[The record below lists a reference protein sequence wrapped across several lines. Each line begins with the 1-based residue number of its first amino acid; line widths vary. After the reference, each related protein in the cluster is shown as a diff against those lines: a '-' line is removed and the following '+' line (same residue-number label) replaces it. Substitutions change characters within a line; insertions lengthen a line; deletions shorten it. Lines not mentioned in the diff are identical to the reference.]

1 MIDKCIILMKIKVL
15 ESKITEKGCFLYRLA
30 NWILTLILLGC
41 VVLIVWLLLVVTT
54 FSSFKVPTGSM
65 EATILPGDYI
75 LVNKWLCG
83 ARIFDVWKS
92 AEREEVGIT
101 RLPGTRKI
109 KRNDVVVFNDPYFR
123 SQDSISLDL
132 MRYHVKRCVAL
143 PGDTFEIRQGVNRVK
158 GFDGALGDVERQR
171 LLPRTFMPIEG
182 WEAKGVFPQ
191 DSLFKWTLLEFG
203 PLYLPAKGDEVELSV
218 YHYKLYKHLI
228 EWEQKGKLALRGDSV
243 FLNDSLVRSYCFCE
257 NYYFMAGDR
266 VTSSRDS
273 RYWGLLP
280 EPYIVGVAT
289 LIWKSENMET
299 GKMRWNRV
307 LKTIR

>member
-1 MIDKCIILMKIKVL
+1 MTEKQSLFNRLVNWVLNIIL
-15 ESKITEKGCFLYRLA
+15 TGC
-30 NWILTLILLGC
+30 TL
-41 VVLIVWLLLVVTT
+41 LIVWLLLVVTT

-65 EATILPGDYI
+65 ESVILPGDYI
-75 LVNKWLCG
+75 LVNKWLAG

-92 AEREEVGIT
+92 VEGEEVEIS

-109 KRNDVVVFNDPYFR
+109 KRNDVLVFNDPYYR
-123 SQDSISLDL
+123 SADSISMDV

-143 PGDTFEIRQGVNRVK
+143 PDDTFEIRQGFNRVK
-158 GFDGALGDVERQR
+158 GFDGVLGDVERQ
-171 LLPRTFMPIEG
+171 LLLSRTFMPIEG

-203 PLYLPAKGDEVELSV
+203 PLYLPAKGDEMELSAH
-218 YHYKLYKHLI
+218 HYKLYKHLI

-243 FLNDSLVRSYCFCE
+243 FLNDSLVRNYCFRE

-280 EPYIVGVAT
+280 ESYIVGVAT

-299 GKMRWNRV
+299 GKIRWNRV
-307 LKTIR
+307 MKAIE

>member
-1 MIDKCIILMKIKVL
+1 MKIKVL

-92 AEREEVGIT
+92 AEREEVEIT

-289 LIWKSENMET
+289 LIWKSENTET

>member
-1 MIDKCIILMKIKVL
+1 MTEKQPLFNRLVNWALNIIL
-15 ESKITEKGCFLYRLA
+15 TGC
-30 NWILTLILLGC
+30 TL
-41 VVLIVWLLLVVTT
+41 LIVWLLLVVTT

-65 EATILPGDYI
+65 ESVILPGDYI
-75 LVNKWLCG
+75 LVNKWLAG

-92 AEREEVGIT
+92 VEGEEVEIS
-101 RLPGTRKI
+101 RLSGTRKI
-109 KRNDVVVFNDPYFR
+109 KRNDVLVFNDPYCR
-123 SQDSISLDL
+123 SADSISMDV

-143 PGDTFEIRQGVNRVK
+143 PGDTFEIRQGINRVK
-158 GFDGALGDVERQR
+158 GFDGVLGDVERQR

-182 WEAKGVFPQ
+182 WEAKGVYPQ

-203 PLYLPAKGDEVELSV
+203 PLYLPAKGDEMELSAH
-218 YHYKLYKHLI
+218 HYKLYKHLI

-243 FLNDSLVRSYCFCE
+243 FLNDSLVRNYCFRE

-280 EPYIVGVAT
+280 ESYIVGIAT
-289 LIWKSENMET
+289 LIWKSEDMET
-299 GKMRWNRV
+299 GKIRWNRV
-307 LKTIR
+307 LKSIR